1 MRRASSMKYRLV
13 SFAMSIFLA
22 FAIAGCEGDDGLDG
36 QDGLDGVDGAPG
48 ADGADGADGVACWDL
63 NENGIGDPEEDLNGD
78 GVVDV
83 RDCNAIASGISGAQK
98 LHADYFTEK
107 AYEGTS
113 DCLNCHGMIGTDM
126 LMRAHFTWEGVSSNI
141 TGFEEGPHGK
151 NDLINNFCVAVPS
164 NEGRCAQCHA
174 GYGYDDDTF
183 FASANMN
190 DVDCLVCH
198 DQTGTYQKA
207 PTTAGLPAEGIDL
220 TAVARSVAENEGVPT
235 IKNCIGCHAK
245 AGGGDNVKHGDL
257 ALSLVDTT
265 REFDVHMGSDG
276 ANLECVACHAVK
288 KDGSDNVVDHGIGG
302 MPYHSVDEGELKTC
316 EGCHG
321 DANNVHAGK
330 PVEPIIT
337 SHPMLAC
344 QVCHIPTFA
353 RNTPTK
359 TEWYWE
365 SAGDVERGE
374 EYDPSFDYGEKGVP
388 VYDPKKGNFVWQ
400 SNVRPTLR
408 YFDGKWDRF
417 IIGAN
422 DKFTGTPTTET
433 PVALGEPSADYTTAG
448 AKIYPFKKMIG
459 NQPADANNN
468 TVLVPHLFGSKG
480 GPNPYWGNWNWD
492 LALQDGAAYTGQT
505 YSGEFQFV
513 DTVMYLTVN
522 HEVAP
527 KEQAYGYGGT
537 GSCSDCHA
545 GGQIDWTE
553 LGWTAEPP
561 PFGNGTKP

>member
-1 MRRASSMKYRLV
+1 MRRALSTNYSLAGLV
-13 SFAMSIFLA
+13 MSLFLA
-22 FAIAGCEGDDGLDG
+22 LSITGCEGDDGAAGADG
-36 QDGLDGVDGAPG
+36 VNGVDGA
-48 ADGADGADGVACWDL
+48 DGIACWDL
-63 NENGIGDPEEDLNGD
+63 NGNGVGDPEEDLNGD
-78 GVVDV
+78 GAVDV
-83 RDCNAIASGISGAQK
+83 RDCNAIASGAYEVEK
-98 LHADYFTEK
+98 LHVGYFTEK
-107 AYEGTS
+107 AYTGTN
-113 DCLNCHGMIGTDM
+113 DCLACHGLIGADM
-126 LMRAHFTWEGVSSNI
+126 LMRAHFTWQGVSSNI

-151 NDLINNFCVAVPS
+151 NDLINNFCVAVPT

-174 GYGYDDDTF
+174 GYGYDDKNFDF
-183 FASANMN
+183 N
-190 DVDCLVCH
+190 DMTKVDCLVCH

-207 PTTAGLPAEGIDL
+207 PTTAGLPVETLPDGTPLDL
-220 TAVARSVAENEGVPT
+220 NKVAQSVAANEGKPT

-257 ALSLVDTT
+257 ALSLVNTT
-265 REFDVHMGSDG
+265 KEFDVHMGTDG
-276 ANLECVACHAVK
+276 ANLDCVACHSIAA
-288 KDGSDNVVDHGIGG
+288 DGSDHGIGG

-417 IIGAN
+417 IINAN

-433 PVALGEPSADYTTAG
+433 PVALGEPSADRNTVG

-492 LALQDGAAYTGQT
+492 LALQDGAAYTKQT
-505 YSGEFQFV
+505 YSGEFLWV
-513 DTVMYLTVN
+513 PTVMYLTVN
-522 HEVAP
+522 HEIAP
-527 KEQAYGYGGT
+527 KEQAYGYGGP
-537 GSCSDCHA
+537 GSCGDCH
-545 GGQIDWTE
+545 GGDQIDWTE
-553 LGWTAEPP
+553 LGLTGDPIGAQ
-561 PFGNGTKP
+561 